1 LDYKT
6 DSQRKSVTEMPVRTQ
21 KRAKNVP
28 KVKSKSMDA
37 DENIRE
43 VSFWDGFVEKLGG
56 VLEFY
61 SFLWVD

>member
-1 LDYKT
+1 
-6 DSQRKSVTEMPVRTQ
+6 
-21 KRAKNVP
+21 
-28 KVKSKSMDA
+28 MDA